1 MKKVKIITDSTSD
14 LPESIIE
21 KFDVDIVPLRIIINK
36 EEYHDGIDINADKL
50 FYLVDKYN
58 QIPKTAA
65 PSPVTYEKIFEKY
78 IKQDKKVLYI
88 GLSGQISSCINNA
101 GLAAQK
107 FPDKNIVIMDSKNLS
122 TGIAYQIVNA
132 AKYRQNGMKLSEI
145 AEKLKQDRERIKTRF
160 IPDSL
165 DFLHKGGRC
174 SAVSKFLS
182 SMLKVKPMIEVKDG
196 QMGVS
201 EKVRGGRN
209 KVYKSLLDKLILE
222 RDKLDTS
229 KIFVTEA
236 QDIKGGF
243 YLKDKIEEMDLFEKI
258 YFAKAGGIISSHCGP
273 NTVGLIYAVNH

>member
-1 MKKVKIITDSTSD
+1 
-14 LPESIIE
+14 
-21 KFDVDIVPLRIIINK
+21 
-36 EEYHDGIDINADKL
+36 
-50 FYLVDKYN
+50 
-58 QIPKTAA
+58 
-65 PSPVTYEKIFEKY
+65 
-78 IKQDKKVLYI
+78 
-88 GLSGQISSCINNA
+88 
-101 GLAAQK
+101 
-107 FPDKNIVIMDSKNLS
+107 MDSKNLS